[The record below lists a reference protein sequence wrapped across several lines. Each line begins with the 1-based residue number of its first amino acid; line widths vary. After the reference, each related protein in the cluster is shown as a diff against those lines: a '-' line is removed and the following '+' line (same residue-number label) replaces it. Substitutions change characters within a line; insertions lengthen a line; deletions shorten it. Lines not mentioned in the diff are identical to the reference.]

1 MATLTSNDVCSP
13 AALKRLIASGR
24 MWGIKPGQP
33 PSTRG
38 DRSTGCRTGRTS
50 DVWKTR
56 GEDMTSVA
64 KAMKKKREKSRVG
77 RRRVGQLNSSLAMA
91 LS

>member
-1 MATLTSNDVCSP
+1 
-13 AALKRLIASGR
+13 
-24 MWGIKPGQP
+24 
-33 PSTRG
+33 
-38 DRSTGCRTGRTS
+38 
-50 DVWKTR
+50 
-56 GEDMTSVA
+56 MTSVA